1 MTKPK
6 TTFSKMGRKPHPGR
20 EKNDKILTQ
29 KERYAIKKK
38 AMEEW
43 KKWCFK

>member
-6 TTFSKMGRKPHPGR
+6 TTFSKMGMKPVPSRRKSA
-20 EKNDKILTQ
+20 KTLTQ

>member
-6 TTFSKMGRKPHPGR
+6 TTFPKMGTKPVPSRKKGT
-20 EKNDKILTQ
+20 KILTQ
-29 KERYAIKKK
+29 KERYAKKKK

-43 KKWCFK
+43 RKWFS